1 MRVVAAVGTLALV
14 LPGSA
19 VLAGTITGKV
29 VLGHAM
35 EAERTVVYVENV
47 PEAKLDHKSPAAIK
61 LSQRGAQFKPRVLP
75 VVRGT
80 EVDMTNDDWVS
91 HSVFSR
97 ATSKTFDLGIYGQ
110 DVRKSVVFDRPG
122 VVQIFCAIHPRM
134 NGVVLVLQNPFFA
147 KPAADGSFAIDGVPP
162 GSYQVRVYKQGSAV
176 PATNVTVPASG
187 SVTVTF

>member
-1 MRVVAAVGTLALV
+1 MKVVAVVGTLAL
-14 LPGSA
+14 LMPASA
-19 VLAGTITGKV
+19 FSGTITGKV

-35 EAERTVVYVENV
+35 EAERTVVYVDSV
-47 PEAKLDHKSPAAIK
+47 PEAKLAQAGNGPIK

-97 ATSKTFDLGIYGQ
+97 ATTKTFDLGIYGQ
-110 DVRKSVVFDRPG
+110 DVKKSVVFDKTG
-122 VVQIFCAIHPRM
+122 VVQLFCAIHPRM

-147 KPAADGSFAIDGVPP
+147 KPAADGSFSIEGVPA
-162 GSYQVRVYKQGSAV
+162 GSYQVRVYRQGTAMA
-176 PATNVTVPASG
+176 PTNVTVPASG

>member
-1 MRVVAAVGTLALV
+1 MRVVAAVGALAL
-14 LPGSA
+14 LMPASA
-19 VLAGTITGKV
+19 AFSGTITGKV

-35 EAERTVVYVENV
+35 EAERTVVYVDSI
-47 PEAKLDHKSPAAIK
+47 PEAKLAQAGQSPVR

-97 ATSKTFDLGIYGQ
+97 ATSKAFDLGIYGQ
-110 DVRKSVVFDRPG
+110 DVKKTVVFDKTG

-147 KPAADGSFAIDGVPP
+147 KPGADGSFSIEGVPA
-162 GSYQVRVYKQGSAV
+162 GNYQVRVYRQGSAV
-176 PATNVTVPASG
+176 APTNVTVPASG

>member
-1 MRVVAAVGTLALV
+1 MRVVAAVGALALV
-14 LPGSA
+14 MPASA
-19 VLAGTITGKV
+19 ALAGTITGKV

-35 EAERTVVYVENV
+35 EAERTVVYVESV
-47 PEAKLDHKSPAAIK
+47 PDAKLAHASGSAVR
-61 LSQRGAQFKPRVLP
+61 LSQRGAQFKPRVLA

-97 ATSKTFDLGIYGQ
+97 ATTKTFDLGIYGQ
-110 DVRKSVVFDRPG
+110 DVKKSVVFDKTG

-134 NGVVLVLQNPFFA
+134 SGVVLVLQNPFFA
-147 KPAADGSFAIDGVPP
+147 KPSADGSFSIEGVPA
-162 GSYQVRVYKQGSAV
+162 GSYQVRVYRQGSAV
-176 PATNVTVPASG
+176 APTNVTVPASG

>member
-1 MRVVAAVGTLALV
+1 MRVVAAVGTLALMM
-14 LPGSA
+14 PASA
-19 VLAGTITGKV
+19 ALAGTITGKV

-35 EAERTVVYVENV
+35 EADRTVVYVDSV
-47 PEAKLDHKSPAAIK
+47 PEAKLDQAANGPIR

-97 ATSKTFDLGIYGQ
+97 ATTKTFDLGIYGQ
-110 DVRKSVVFDRPG
+110 DVKKTVVFDKTG

-147 KPAADGSFAIDGVPP
+147 KPSADGSFSIEGVPP
-162 GSYQVRVYKQGSAV
+162 GKYQVRVYRQGSAV
-176 PATNVTVPASG
+176 SPTNVTVPASG

>member
-14 LPGSA
+14 LPGS
-19 VLAGTITGKV
+19 VVEAGTISGKV
-29 VLGHAM
+29 VLAHAM

-47 PEAKLDHKSPAAIK
+47 PEAKLDHKAPSGTK

-97 ATSKTFDLGIYGQ
+97 ATTKTFDLGIYGQ

-122 VVQIFCAIHPRM
+122 VVPIFCAIHPRM
-134 NGVVLVLQNPFFA
+134 NGVVLVLQNPYFA
-147 KPAADGSFAIDGVPP
+147 KPAADGSFAIDGVPA

-176 PATNVTVPASG
+176 PATSVTVPASG
-187 SVTVTF
+187 SVSVTF